1 MTNVTPITLKS
12 GGHRNVEAGLCFN
25 EAAAFLAGEPHSAAP
40 QCVSPVIQRFGM
52 ALNDRLDDQ
61 RRQLLRPYVYRALGT
76 AGDGCDDERRRM
88 CTEWLIEQLPPIYDR
103 AGMPGAA
110 EKIRGLSGDL
120 AVENVLRVLREVRNE
135 AWDARQAAFGTLRAT
150 VKQRMREEL
159 KKRGI
164 EKPDADADAVADTA
178 ADVVADAA
186 ADADAVADTAAD
198 VVADAAA
205 DADADT
211 AADVVADAAAVAAA
225 LADALALAAADAVA
239 DALALAA
246 ALAVAVAAAAADLT
260 VGLPDYWKIRD
271 KVYPIAYK
279 AAKAKADEIY
289 GPLSDERLAS
299 ALDLFSR
306 MLPAAPL
313 IVPAVANADLLCA
326 VNEVPA

>member
-198 VVADAAA
+198 
-205 DADADT
+205 
-211 AADVVADAAAVAAA
+211 
-225 LADALALAAADAVA
+225 
-239 DALALAA
+239 
-246 ALAVAVAAAAADLT
+246 LT